1 MARAKKIVLDKDV
14 AKNVQDKL
22 AKLKSSASEKFT
34 KSQQEILR
42 KMRASNEEETKV
54 KLTDS
59 LKVAFNTK
67 DENGNTIIDKVAAKA
82 AATYEAKEQVT
93 MNEVL
98 QLQNALG
105 ETKQNVD
112 VNLNGKV
119 DIAKE
124 LEKLADKS
132 PW

>member
-1 MARAKKIVLDKDV
+1 MARAKKITLDKDV

-22 AKLKSSASEKFT
+22 AKLKASASEKFT

-42 KMRASNEEETKV
+42 KMRESNEEETKV

-59 LKVAFNTK
+59 LKSAFNTK
-67 DENGNTIIDKVAAKA
+67 DEFGNTVIDKVAAKA

-105 ETKQNVD
+105 ETKQSVD
-112 VNLNGKV
+112 VNVNGFEAILSKIE
-119 DIAKE
+119 DKE
-124 LEKLADKS
+124 RF
-132 PW
+132 

>member
-1 MARAKKIVLDKDV
+1 MARAKKMVLDKEV
-14 AKNVQDKL
+14 VKNVQDKL
-22 AKLKSSASEKFT
+22 EQLKKTASERFT

-42 KMRASNEEETKV
+42 KMREDNEKEIKG

-67 DENGNTIIDKVAAKA
+67 DENGNSIIDKVAAKA
-82 AATYEAKEQVT
+82 AATYESKEQVS

-112 VNLNGKV
+112 LNVNGFEAILSK
-119 DIAKE
+119 IE
-124 LEKLADKS
+124 DKDRY
-132 PW
+132 